1 MYVFL
6 TCVWRVL
13 PVRKGRDW
21 NHRGNPAPLSGI
33 KFHCRETSSHD
44 GNKTRQMGTKL
55 ASSDPNPEARMD
67 LLSRIRQDV
76 CGALPYLCVWRV
88 FSVRKGRDW
97 NHRGNPA
104 PLSGIL
110 LHCREKS
117 SHDEN
122 KTRQTRTKLASSDP
136 NPNARMDWLSRIRC
150 VCVYGALPYLCV
162 WCVFPVRKGRD
173 WNHRGNPAPLSG
185 ILLHCREKSSHDGN
199 KTRPTRTRL
208 ASSDP
213 NPIPVLSFRVLLLVL
228 FLADTGREV

>member
-1 MYVFL
+1 MWLGEITTRQEHIPAGARSLVRATASVHPGRSSLSRSDPVPARMDWFSWRRRGVYGVFL
-6 TCVWRVL
+6 TCVWHVL
-13 PVRKGRDW
+13 PVREGRNW

-33 KFHCRETSSHD
+33 KLHCREKSSHD

-55 ASSDPNPEARMD
+55 ASSDPNPNARMD
-67 LLSRIRQDV
+67 WLSRIRQGV

-88 FSVRKGRDW
+88 FSVRKSRDW

-110 LHCREKS
+110 L
-117 SHDEN
+117 
-122 KTRQTRTKLASSDP
+122 
-136 NPNARMDWLSRIRC
+136 
-150 VCVYGALPYLCV
+150 Y
-162 WCVFPVRKGRD
+162 
-173 WNHRGNPAPLSG
+173 
-185 ILLHCREKSSHDGN
+185 CREKSSHDGN
-199 KTRPTRTRL
+199 KTRQTRTKL